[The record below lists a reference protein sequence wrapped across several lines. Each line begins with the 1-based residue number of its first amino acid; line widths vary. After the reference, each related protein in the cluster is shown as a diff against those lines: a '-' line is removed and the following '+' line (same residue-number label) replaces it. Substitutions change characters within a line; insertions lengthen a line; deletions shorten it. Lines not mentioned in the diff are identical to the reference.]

1 MEKGNGTLC
10 PNSGKGNA
18 GSEFAGGGKGGSS
31 MDNPPKTNSGTK
43 K

>member
-1 MEKGNGTLC
+1 MASGNGTLC

-18 GSEFAGGGKGGSS
+18 GPELVGGGKGGSAVS
-31 MDNPPKTNSGTK
+31 NPPKQNSGGK